1 MRMRSMTNCVHRGKY
16 NGRTKPNRVAVQ
28 WGLPC
33 FLPSPVF
40 RNQSG
45 KQLYDKA
52 GKLKKVSRAAVA
64 TDGRVFREGSTVA
77 PEPERHWISLRD
89 VVVVAIVMMLMLFA
103 LHCTWV
109 TSNAYSRFHGRCML
123 RRDELAA
130 CASYL
135 SFRKKIGS

>member
-1 MRMRSMTNCVHRGKY
+1 MGAHR
-16 NGRTKPNRVAVQ
+16 RRDHVFSL
-28 WGLPC
+28 LP
-33 FLPSPVF
+33 FF

-109 TSNAYSRFHGRCML
+109 TSNAYSRFPACFKL
-123 RRDELAA
+123 RWDEFLRFIIFIV
-130 CASYL
+130 L
-135 SFRKKIGS
+135 IGKKTK